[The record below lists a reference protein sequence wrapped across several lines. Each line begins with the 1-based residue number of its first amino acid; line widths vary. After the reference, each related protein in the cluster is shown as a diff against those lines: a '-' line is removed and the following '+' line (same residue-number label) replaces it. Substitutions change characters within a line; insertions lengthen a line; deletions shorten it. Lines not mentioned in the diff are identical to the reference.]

1 MPRGAPFRLASRL
14 RPAPPRRGL
23 PLLAAALLL
32 AAPGAARA
40 GNDLGLE
47 VGPVERIGGTVFV
60 SYDVSDPFTP
70 RLEET
75 LLQGM
80 PAHVAFEVG
89 VWKKRTF
96 WFDKLLVAI
105 RSEHQIVYDTVG
117 RTFRIRSGTSPPRQ
131 ATVPSLDSLETRLFT
146 QRRLPLVLASA
157 LDSTATYYVSV
168 RVTIRPLS
176 PEDLTEVQDWLTGG
190 GKGEGG
196 RGLPDYLLGLAV
208 SLSGLGDHTAIAKS
222 DRFVPEELGE
232 DR

>member
-1 MPRGAPFRLASRL
+1 MRHAPGT
-14 RPAPPRRGL
+14 RPAPAL
-23 PLLAAALLL
+23 APLLAAALLL
-32 AAPGAARA
+32 AAPGSARA
-40 GNDLGLE
+40 GNELGLE

-60 SYDVSDPFTP
+60 SYDVSDPFSP

-75 LLQGM
+75 LMQGM

-131 ATVPSLDSLETRLFT
+131 ATVPSLESLEARLFT
-146 QRRLPLVLASA
+146 QRRLPLMVASA

-190 GKGEGG
+190 SKGD

-222 DRFVPEELGE
+222 DRFVPAELEAG
-232 DR
+232 R